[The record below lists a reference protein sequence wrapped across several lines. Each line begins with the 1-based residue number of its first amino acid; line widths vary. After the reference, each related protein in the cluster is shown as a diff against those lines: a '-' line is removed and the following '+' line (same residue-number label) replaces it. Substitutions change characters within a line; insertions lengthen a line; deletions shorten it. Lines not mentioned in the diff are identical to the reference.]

1 MDELRFVGCP
11 ASVVKKQL
19 EEQGYSVKISS
30 NWDPSQKDGDQIV
43 VAFRKLEDKSIELV
57 AGKFK
62 FLN

>member
-1 MDELRFVGCP
+1 MDELRFVGRP

-30 NWDPSQKDGDQIV
+30 NWDSSQKDGDQIV
-43 VAFRKLEDKSIELV
+43 VAFRELEDKSIELV